1 MTERLQYL
9 IDHFAG
15 GKNTRFATLLGTN
28 EARIRS
34 YLSGAVMPK
43 LDFLE
48 ALSYYLGVSMNW
60 FVRGEG
66 PMLLSELKEQ
76 MEQGQTNKAHVSEA
90 LPVYEV
96 DFSCGFDEIEDDS
109 TVQPSYY
116 MDTLLNRSADLW
128 CTVQG
133 KSMIPDIEP
142 GDKVALR
149 RVSWESFEPGYIY
162 AVVMDDLRTVKTLR
176 RVADDPSMLEFV
188 ASNPDYGVER
198 YPIGRIRQLYRVV
211 GKLHSF

>member
-1 MTERLQYL
+1 MIQRLQYL
-9 IDHFAG
+9 IDRFAN
-15 GKNTRFATLLGTN
+15 GKNTRFAALLGTN

-34 YLSGAVMPK
+34 YLTGAVMPK

-48 ALSYYLGVSMNW
+48 SLSYNLGVSMNW

-66 PMLLSELKEQ
+66 PMLLSEVKTQ
-76 MEQGQTNKAHVSEA
+76 QAPASSSHVSEA

-96 DFSCGFDEIEDDS
+96 DFTCGFDEIEDDGNA
-109 TVQPSYY
+109 QPSYY

-133 KSMIPDIEP
+133 KSMMPDIEP

-149 RVSWESFEPGYIY
+149 RVTWDNFEPGYIY

-176 RVADDPSMLEFV
+176 RVPDDPSVLEFV

>member
-15 GKNTRFATLLGTN
+15 GKNTRFAALIGTN

-34 YLSGAVMPK
+34 YLSGSAMPK

-48 ALSYYLGVSMNW
+48 ALVYYLDVSINW
-60 FVRGEG
+60 FVSGQG
-66 PMLLSELKEQ
+66 PMLLSEVKEQ
-76 MEQGQTNKAHVSEA
+76 EGKGTPSILSEA

-96 DFSCGFDEIEDDS
+96 DFTCGFDEIENEQNA
-109 TVQPSYY
+109 QPSYY
-116 MDTLLNRSADLW
+116 MDTPLNRSADLW

-133 KSMIPDIEP
+133 KSMMPDIEP

-149 RVSWESFEPGYIY
+149 RITWDSFEPGYIY

-176 RVADDPSMLEFV
+176 RVPGQPEQLDFV
-188 ASNPDYGVER
+188 ATNPDYGVER